1 MAAQVCSTL
10 HGASRFC
17 LKARW
22 GVKEKQLT
30 LFCMESWA
38 YCTCSRAFGCFLIIL
53 LKSYSISSDSVG
65 MTIPWFCIFGEKWIW
80 WLWGMPCRYKISS
93 GARHVVVLVPDG
105 DVISTVDE
113 HAGRSQ
119 GLPSW
124 YPTSYKWSYG
134 LWGPSL
140 WLVAHFVG
148 NREDSADGFWGAA
161 EGRWGQGRHWV

>member
-22 GVKEKQLT
+22 GVKEKQSCSNGDVSKRVEQLCFVWKIELT
-30 LFCMESWA
+30 VYVLELLMAFCFF
-38 YCTCSRAFGCFLIIL
+38 FGEIIF
-53 LKSYSISSDSVG
+53 YSISSDSVG
-65 MTIPWFCIFGEKWIW
+65 MTIPWFCIFGENWIW
-80 WLWGMPCRYKISS
+80 WLWGMPCCYKISS

-148 NREDSADGFWGAA
+148 NRESSS
-161 EGRWGQGRHWV
+161 